1 MGEFFLKIVNMSIS
15 ASWIVLAI
23 LLLRV
28 LLKKMPKW
36 MMVLLWGIVGIRLIC
51 PFSIESVISLIPS
64 AETIS
69 PEIMMDRTPEINTGF
84 PGFNNVVN
92 PVISDSFA
100 PNLGASANPLQIW
113 IPLLGVVW
121 MIGMIS
127 MLAYTV
133 ISYWCLKRKIGT
145 AVLLRDK
152 IFQSERVV
160 SPFVLGIIKP
170 KIYVPFHMN
179 ERDMSHVIAHEQAHI
194 HRKDHW
200 WKPLG
205 FLLLTIHWFNPLM
218 WLGYVLLCR
227 DIELACD
234 EKVVKDLN
242 TEQKA
247 DYSQALLTC
256 SVNRRM
262 IAACPLAF
270 GEVGVKNRVKSVL
283 NYKKPTFWIVVVGI
297 VVSVAISVCFLTN
310 PASNRLKNI
319 EKLTLNYITEVP
331 ISVFLSEGETYKAVG
346 VVDKEL
352 LKELANIK
360 ISRKEISLS
369 RGEDRDVSHTLVLQS
384 EEDREEV
391 LSSYLEGL
399 YIHFNNDF
407 TAVWVDTGVKP
418 TLTYKVMNPQ
428 KARDIYERI
437 SDYPQNVP
445 LGKKL
450 TLNDVKRLAKKGNA
464 LSWKDFEKFAYVE
477 TGSGLYIRHYEID
490 EMFSLSIGG
499 TNPDKKALY
508 FYLNASDEQEEM
520 IDIRTGDVEVFIE
533 EHKDNPVV
541 QNVTWGY
548 YTCPVDN
555 TGDNYNK
562 MIKLGGVPAKA
573 NINSIEALAV
583 VKITSVKELNHFV
596 DEMKSTMNFDAAY
609 PDGISFQEAAKEY
622 TDEYFEGTTLFLIYA
637 SAGTSANRFFLD
649 YATKSQ
655 GVLSI
660 GILESVAKEGD
671 TVMQGWLVCAGIPN
685 DNLED
690 VKTVEVHMTSK
701 Q

>member
-1 MGEFFLKIVNMSIS
+1 MGEFFLTIVNMSIS

-23 LLLRV
+23 LVLRI
-28 LLKKMPKW
+28 LLKKAPKW
-36 MMVLLWGIVGIRLIC
+36 IMVLLWGIVGIRLIC
-51 PFSIESVISLIPS
+51 PFSFESILSLIPS

-69 PEIMMDRTPEINTGF
+69 PEIMLDRTPQINSGF
-84 PGFNNVVN
+84 PGFNNVIN
-92 PVISDSFA
+92 PVISNSLSPD
-100 PNLGASANPLQIW
+100 PVASANPLQIW

-121 MIGMIS
+121 VIGIAF
-127 MLAYTV
+127 MLVYTA
-133 ISYWCLKRKIGT
+133 ISYWCVKRKVGT
-145 AVLLRDK
+145 AVLLRDN

-160 SPFVLGIIKP
+160 SPFVLGIVRP
-170 KIYVPFHMN
+170 KIYVPFGMN
-179 ERDMSHVIAHEQAHI
+179 AQDMEHVIAHENAHLR
-194 HRKDHW
+194 RKDHW

-205 FLLLTIHWFNPLM
+205 FLILTIHWFNPLV

-234 EKVVKDLN
+234 EKVIRDLN
-242 TEQKA
+242 TSQKA

-270 GEVGVKNRVKSVL
+270 GEVGVKDRVKSVL
-283 NYKKPTFWIVVVGI
+283 NYKKPAFWIVVAGI
-297 VVSVAISVCFLTN
+297 IVSVIMAVCFLTN
-310 PASNRLKNI
+310 PASIRLKNI
-319 EKLTLNYITEVP
+319 EKLTLNYITEMP
-331 ISVFLSEGETYKAVG
+331 ISVFLSEGETYNAVG
-346 VVDKEL
+346 VVDGEL
-352 LKELANIK
+352 LEELANLK
-360 ISRKEISLS
+360 ISRKEISRN

-384 EEDREEV
+384 AEDKEAV
-391 LSSYLEGL
+391 LSSNLQGL

-418 TLTYKVMNPQ
+418 TLTYKVMKPQ

-450 TLNDVKRLAKKGNA
+450 TLNDVKKLAKKGNG
-464 LSWKDFEKFAYVE
+464 LSWKDFEKFSYVE
-477 TGSGLYIRHYEID
+477 TGSGLYIRLYEID

-499 TNPDKKALY
+499 TNLDKEAFIKA
-508 FYLNASDEQEEM
+508 
-520 IDIRTGDVEVFIE
+520 
-533 EHKDNPVV
+533 HKDNPVV

-555 TGDNYNK
+555 TGDNYSK
-562 MIKLGGVPAKA
+562 MIKLGGIPAKA
-573 NINSIEALAV
+573 NINSIEALTV

-596 DEMKSTMNFDAAY
+596 EEMQSTMNFDASY
-609 PDGISFQEAAKEY
+609 PDGISFHKASEEY
-622 TDEYFEGTTLFLIYA
+622 TSEYFENTTLFLIYA
-637 SAGTSANRFFLD
+637 SAGTSAERFSLE

-660 GILESVAKEGD
+660 GISETAAAAGD
-671 TVMQGWLVCAGIPN
+671 TVMQGWLVCVGIPN

-690 VKTVEVHMTSK
+690 VKTVEAQMVSK

>member
-1 MGEFFLKIVNMSIS
+1 MSIS

-28 LLKKMPKW
+28 LLKKAPKW
-36 MMVLLWGIVGIRLIC
+36 IMVILWGIVGIRLIC
-51 PFSIESVISLIPS
+51 PFSIESVMSLIPS

-69 PEIMMDRTPEINTGF
+69 PAIMMDRTPEINTGF

-92 PVISDSFA
+92 PVISGSLA
-100 PNLGASANPLQIW
+100 PDPVASANPLQIW

-121 MIGMIS
+121 IMGIIL

-133 ISYWCLKRKIGT
+133 VSYWCVKRKIGT
-145 AVLLRDK
+145 AVLLRDN

-194 HRKDHW
+194 RRKDHW

-205 FLLLTIHWFNPLM
+205 FLLLIIHWFNPLM

-234 EKVVKDLN
+234 EKVIKDLN
-242 TEQKA
+242 TDQKA

-270 GEVGVKNRVKSVL
+270 GEVGVKDRVKSVL
-283 NYKKPTFWIVVVGI
+283 NYKKPSFWIVVVGI
-297 VVSVAISVCFLTN
+297 VVSVAIAVCFLTN

-319 EKLTLNYITEVP
+319 EKLTLNYVTEVP
-331 ISVFLSEGETYKAVG
+331 ISVFISDGETYKAVG

-384 EEDREEV
+384 EEDKEEV

-428 KARDIYERI
+428 KARKIYERI

-450 TLNDVKRLAKKGNA
+450 TLNDVKKLAKKGNK
-464 LSWKDFEKFAYVE
+464 LLWKDFEKFSYVE
-477 TGSGLYIRHYEID
+477 TGSGLYIRLYEID
-490 EMFSLSIGG
+490 KMFSLSIGG

-508 FYLNASDEQEEM
+508 FYLSASDGQEEM

-555 TGDNYNK
+555 TGDNYSK
-562 MIKLGGVPAKA
+562 MIKLGGVPAKT
-573 NINSIEALAV
+573 NSSSIKALAI
-583 VKITSVKELNHFV
+583 VKITSTRELNYFV

-609 PDGISFQEAAKEY
+609 PDGISFQEASKEY

-660 GILESVAKEGD
+660 GVLESVAKEGD

-685 DNLED
+685 EQIQD
-690 VKTVEVHMTSK
+690 VKTVEAQMVSK
-701 Q
+701 

>member
-1 MGEFFLKIVNMSIS
+1 MGEFFLTIVNMSIS

-28 LLKKMPKW
+28 LLKRAPKW

-51 PFSIESVISLIPS
+51 PFSMESVMSLIPS

-69 PEIMMDRTPEINTGF
+69 PEIMLDRTPQINTGF
-84 PGFNNVVN
+84 PAFNNVVN
-92 PVISDSFA
+92 PVISGSFA
-100 PNLGASANPLQIW
+100 PDPVASANPLQIW
-113 IPLLGVVW
+113 IPLLSVVW
-121 MIGMIS
+121 IIGMI
-127 MLAYTV
+127 LLLVYTV
-133 ISYWCLKRKIGT
+133 ISYWRVKRTIGM
-145 AVLLRDK
+145 AVLLRDN

-179 ERDMSHVIAHEQAHI
+179 EQDMEHVIAHENAHI
-194 HRKDHW
+194 RRKDHW

-205 FLLLTIHWFNPLM
+205 FLLLVLHWFNPLM
-218 WLGYVLLCR
+218 WIAYVLLCR

-234 EKVVKDLN
+234 EKVIKDLS

-256 SVNRRM
+256 SVSRRM

-270 GEVGVKNRVKSVL
+270 GEVGVKDRVKSVL
-283 NYKKPTFWIVVVGI
+283 HYKKPAFWVIVVGI
-297 VVSVAISVCFLTN
+297 VVSIVMAVCFLTN
-310 PASNRLKNI
+310 PASNKLKNI
-319 EKLTLNYITEVP
+319 EKINLNYITEVP
-331 ISVFLSEGETYKAVG
+331 ITVFLSEGETYKAVG
-346 VVDKEL
+346 VVDQEL
-352 LKELANIK
+352 LRELANVK
-360 ISRKEISLS
+360 VSRKEISLN

-384 EEDREEV
+384 EEDRESV

-399 YIHFNNDF
+399 YIHFNDDF

-418 TLTYKVMNPQ
+418 TLTYKVMSPQ
-428 KARDIYERI
+428 KVRDIYERI

-450 TLNDVKRLAKKGNA
+450 TLNDVKKLAKKGNA
-464 LSWKDFEKFAYVE
+464 LTWKDFEKFSYVE
-477 TGSGLYIRHYEID
+477 TGSGLYIRLYEID

-499 TNPDKKALY
+499 TNLDKKALY
-508 FYLNASDEQEEM
+508 FYLSASDGKDEM
-520 IDIRTGDVEVFIE
+520 IDIRTDDVEAFIE

-541 QNVTWGY
+541 ENVTWGY

-562 MIKLGGVPAKA
+562 MIKLGGIPAKA
-573 NINSIEALAV
+573 NSSSIKALAI
-583 VKITSVKELNHFV
+583 VKITSTKELNYFV

-609 PDGISFQEAAKEY
+609 PDGISFQEASSEY

-637 SAGTSANRFFLD
+637 SAGTSANRFSLE

-660 GILESVAKEGD
+660 GISETVSKEGD
-671 TVMQGWLVCAGIPN
+671 TVMQGWLVCVGIPN
-685 DNLED
+685 GDLAD
-690 VKTVEVHMTSK
+690 VKTVDARMSE
-701 Q
+701 